1 MEPSSEN
8 GDFLVDEKT
17 ENLWLGTTKRGS
29 FFSKKNNMYTTSTQ
43 SIPDNS
49 AIVTTFFK
57 GFSVV
62 TCKGKGCKGDQLT
75 NPIWDKKVTTWITG
89 GVGQSYYNSYRG
101 PGHFRFP
108 DPFRHHLGWPKP
120 GGFLRSAYKLP
131 KLPKWWSKTPPPQKT
146 SPHIIHEWYIYQL
159 LAYSCSKCIGKY
171 IPYMDSIGQGW
182 QQPTRRH
189 PWVPVLPILSE
200 NRQWNLLSNFL
211 MIFPD
216 RHTGFSVIHGLYH
229 QTLKVSK
236 MDNGGMKTNIS
247 L

>member
-1 MEPSSEN
+1 MEPSGEN

-29 FFSKKNNMYTTSTQ
+29 FFPKKTTCIQHLHNLYLTILRSWQ
-43 SIPDNS
+43 LFLERVVK
-49 AIVTTFFK
+49 VTN
-57 GFSVV
+57 
-62 TCKGKGCKGDQLT
+62 Q
-75 NPIWDKKVTTWITG
+75 IWDKVTTWITG
-89 GVGQSYYNSYRG
+89 GAANLTIIPYNSYRG

-131 KLPKWWSKTPPPQKT
+131 KLPKWWSKTPSPQKT
-146 SPHIIHEWYIYQL
+146 STHIIHEWYIYQL
-159 LAYSCSKCIGKY
+159 LAYSCGKGIGKY

-182 QQPTRRH
+182 QQPTQRH

-229 QTLKVSK
+229 QTLNASK
-236 MDNGGMKTNIS
+236 MEVRKPI
-247 L
+247 